1 MTEGKQIMKLIDS
14 IKSKIDTESR
24 REIMTLA
31 IPAMFETL
39 CTTLTGMI
47 DSSMVSKLGTDA
59 ISAISVTNQPKLF
72 LFCFF
77 LAINTVISS
86 TVANCKGRGDRKEA
100 NSFFLTSLSFIVI
113 GSIVI
118 GLLAIV
124 AARPILMLCSG
135 QENTMDMSVTYFR
148 IIMGGMIFN
157 HLFLAINAELRGC
170 GFTRSSLYTNL
181 ISCTV
186 NILFNYLLIEGHL
199 GFPALGIAGAAI
211 ATVLGT
217 AAALVLSLYFLTRP
231 DAFINLNYC
240 RNNLELS
247 DKKEVKGYVSMWGHV
262 MIENVFSR
270 LGFLIS
276 SALTARIGSFAM
288 SIYAVGM
295 HLMDLNYAIA
305 SGFQVAAVSKAG
317 HLNGSG
323 ERDKINSYAV
333 RILFFGLIFALALS
347 ALIIAFAEPYYS
359 IFSSDEQFIQS
370 GVTVCLIIAVIS
382 PIQIVKIIHT
392 GLLQGL
398 GKMRET
404 KIAAILSVT
413 IAQPICLFV
422 LVNIAHMGLMGVWC
436 STLFSQLIWLITTRI
451 LYVKVKRNGFE

>member
-1 MTEGKQIMKLIDS
+1 MKLIDS
-14 IKSKIDTESR
+14 IKSKVDPTTR
-24 REIMTLA
+24 REIMDLA

-77 LAINTVISS
+77 FAINTVISS
-86 TVANCKGRGDRKEA
+86 TVANCKGRGDRDGA
-100 NSFFLTSLSFIVI
+100 NRFFYTSLFFIVI
-113 GSIVI
+113 GSVVI
-118 GLLAIV
+118 SLLAIV

-157 HLFLAINAELRGC
+157 HLFTANNAELRGC
-170 GFTRSSLYTNL
+170 GFTRVSFYTN
-181 ISCTV
+181 IVSCAV
-186 NILFNYLLIEGHL
+186 NILFNYLLIGGHL

-217 AAALVLSLYFLTRP
+217 VAALALSLFFLSRP

-240 RNNLELS
+240 RNNAKKFADREELKS
-247 DKKEVKGYVSMWGHV
+247 YAGTWGHV
-262 MIENVFSR
+262 MTENVLTR
-270 LGFLIS
+270 VGFLIS
-276 SALTARIGSFAM
+276 SSLTARIGSFAM

-295 HLMDLNYAIA
+295 HLMDLNFAIA
-305 SGFQVAAVSKAG
+305 SGFQVAALSKTG

-333 RILFFGLIFALALS
+333 RILFFGLIFGLALS
-347 ALIIAFAEPYYS
+347 ALIIVFAEPYYS
-359 IFSSDEQFIQS
+359 IFSSDEAFIQN
-370 GVTVCLIIAVIS
+370 GVAVCAIIAIVS

-404 KIAAILSVT
+404 KIAAVLSVT
-413 IAQPICLFV
+413 IAQPICLFI
-422 LVNIAHMGLMGVWC
+422 LVNICHMGLMGVWY
-436 STLFSQLIWLITTRI
+436 STLISQILWLIMTRRF
-451 LYVKVKRNGFE
+451 YVKVKNNGFQ